1 VLNAARCRIEWITM
15 IQKLAAFFRSLPR
28 PPSKPRRRSTAKYD
42 WDFLITTTWFAVD
55 SEQNVAAFESGMIP
69 PIAMPHIEKWRTIE
83 STLESLPANRTY
95 QTIITKEDVLAAHLR
110 SNRARRQSFSQ
121 KLVDMS
127 WEHVSRNAS
136 EWTRRGFYQ
145 FWGVNSS
152 NYYPPEYDLV
162 GKPLE
167 PIKLDELPEA
177 AKQVIAA
184 VPCSMRFTGLTH
196 LHISEL
202 FPETSR

>member
-1 VLNAARCRIEWITM
+1 M
-15 IQKLAAFFRSLPR
+15 IVKLATFFKSLPR
-28 PPSKPRRRSTAKYD
+28 PSPKPRRKSTAKYD

-55 SEQNVAAFESGMIP
+55 AEQNVAAFENGMIP
-69 PIAMPHIEKWRTIE
+69 PIAMPHIENWRTIE
-83 STLESLPANRTY
+83 SMLENLHANRTY
-95 QTIITKEDVLAAHLR
+95 QTIITKEDVMAAHLR
-110 SNRARRQSFSQ
+110 HRRSYQGSFSQ

-127 WEHVSRNAS
+127 WDHVSRNAS

-145 FWGVNSS
+145 FWGVESS

-167 PIKLDELPEA
+167 PIKLDELPEP

-184 VPCSMRFTGLTH
+184 IPSATRFTQLTH
-196 LHISEL
+196 LNISKL
-202 FPETSR
+202 FSDASR